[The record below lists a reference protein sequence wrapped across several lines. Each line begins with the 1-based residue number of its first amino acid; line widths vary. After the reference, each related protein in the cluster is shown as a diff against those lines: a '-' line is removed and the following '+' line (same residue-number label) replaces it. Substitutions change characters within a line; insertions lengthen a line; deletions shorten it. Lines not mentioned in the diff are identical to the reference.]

1 MEYNEQYWND
11 YTTFIK
17 EVEKIAA
24 AVGPSNLL
32 EAYQYI
38 VDGLETGTLL
48 SDLYEWE
55 PEDVAND
62 EDGFSITICDVHKVV
77 NTEILQKN
85 LLYIPWTEKVTE
97 LDERMKK
104 HLRPEYLINN
114 EWKSWFRFK
123 MLIDA
128 H

>member
-1 MEYNEQYWND
+1 MEYNEQYWKD
-11 YTTFIK
+11 FTTFIK
-17 EVEKIAA
+17 EVEKIAR
-24 AVGPSNLL
+24 VSPSNLL

-48 SDLYEWE
+48 SDLHEWE

-62 EDGFSITICDVHKVV
+62 EDGFSITIRDVHKVI
-77 NTEILQKN
+77 NNEILQKN
-85 LLYIPWTEKVTE
+85 LLYTRWAERVIE
-97 LDERMKK
+97 LDEQMIK
-104 HLRPEYLINN
+104 HIKTEFLITN

-123 MLIDA
+123 MLNDA